1 MKNKLIKVMTAGV
14 LAAMLTVSTVCAAP
28 SVAATVTVVEQE
40 ITADS
45 GITDAQGAPVTAG
58 TIEVAATMNED
69 TKETEIITPMKEE
82 VKTQIET
89 INKAIVE
96 AAEKGDMTAYKEAMK
111 QMVEEKQIVYADE
124 NDDFDVE
131 NSVPLVNVHVVVVKD
146 TDGNVVEG
154 AKNVDVKIEVPNLTE
169 AIKDIRILHYDIEK
183 EKWVVIE
190 PEIDYVNKTLKFHL
204 DVVGPIMVVYDPETV
219 EETTAE

>member
-169 AIKDIRILHYDIEK
+169 SIKDIRILHYDIEK